1 MNKVKLKHR
10 DPNIQMSESVLKTW
24 IHEGID
30 EGLNGSNI
38 EDVLNE
44 LFNTA
49 KMRKVIVN
57 ALVPHIINAVTPY
70 YKDEFYSSISHDGE
84 TLVISPF
91 WDDYWQEIKIID
103 MVKKSILGFDTKSL
117 TILKKSFEKSIEIIN
132 EAIINQKGE

>member
-132 EAIINQKGE
+132 EAIINKK

>member
-57 ALVPHIINAVTPY
+57 ALVPYIINAVTPY

-103 MVKKSILGFDTKSL
+103 MVKESILGFDTKSL

>member
-132 EAIINQKGE
+132 EAINNQKGE